1 MMSRTRILQLLLICL
16 LVTALVGL
24 FVLHG
29 TVQPDPDHNYFPGN
43 SEVTS
48 GQLDTGQY
56 VVIAGEVSAVHKNG
70 VVIRLSGSDVRV
82 DLGEIDGHAEVGD
95 DVWVSGHLRETDRS
109 ANHMIET
116 DRAIVRAPWEIGY
129 MYAISML
136 AGIWVLIRFVRGWTF
151 DTQSFGFVPKHDSER
166 SGGDSDG

>member
-1 MMSRTRILQLLLICL
+1 MSRTRILRLLLICL
-16 LVTALVGL
+16 LATALVGL

-29 TVQPDPDHNYFPGN
+29 ALQPNPADNHFPGN

-48 GQLDTGQY
+48 GQLDTGEY
-56 VVIAGEVSAVHKNG
+56 VVIAGEVSAIQENR
-70 VVIRLSGSDVRV
+70 VVIRLSGSDARV

-95 DVWVSGHLRETDRS
+95 DVWVSGYLRETEENAD
-109 ANHMIET
+109 HEIET
-116 DRAIVRAPWEIGY
+116 DRTIVRAPWEIGY

-136 AGIWVLIRFVRGWTF
+136 AGIWILIRFVRGWTF
-151 DTQSFGFVPKHDSER
+151 GTQSFGLIPKHDSER

>member
-1 MMSRTRILQLLLICL
+1 M
-16 LVTALVGL
+16 TALVGL

-29 TVQPDPDHNYFPGN
+29 TLQPGVDHNHFPGN

-56 VVIAGEVSAVHKNG
+56 VVIAGEVPAVHENG
-70 VVIRLSGSDVRV
+70 VVIRLSGSDLRV

-95 DVWVSGHLRETDRS
+95 DVWVSGHLRETDGS
-109 ANHMIET
+109 VNQMIET

-151 DTQSFGFVPKHDSER
+151 DTQFFGFVPKHDFER